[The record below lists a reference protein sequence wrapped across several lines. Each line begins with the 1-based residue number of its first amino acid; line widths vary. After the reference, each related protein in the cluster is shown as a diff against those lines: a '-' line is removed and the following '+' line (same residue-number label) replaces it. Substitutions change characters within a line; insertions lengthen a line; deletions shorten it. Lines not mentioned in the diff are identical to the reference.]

1 MIIASILPALEN
13 VLIKNRS
20 VLFLPNVYIFFN
32 YIHQRLSM
40 QMTLNIVGLYN
51 KWRNVVSRIKTI
63 FISNIRYLVFLSF
76 TTFKI
81 DVFKIRKTIFEY
93 INFHIIFQI
102 ISFYIIVSLKQC
114 TYFKR

>member
-40 QMTLNIVGLYN
+40 QMTLNIVGLSSNGEMWCLGSKQFLYQ
-51 KWRNVVSRIKTI
+51 I
-63 FISNIRYLVFLSF
+63 FATLFFCHLPLLKSMYSKFAKQYLNISIF
-76 TTFKI
+76 T
-81 DVFKIRKTIFEY
+81 
-93 INFHIIFQI
+93 
-102 ISFYIIVSLKQC
+102 
-114 TYFKR
+114 

>member
-63 FISNIRYLVFLSF
+63 FISNIRYLVFCHLPLLKSMYSKFAKQYLNISIF
-76 TTFKI
+76 T
-81 DVFKIRKTIFEY
+81 
-93 INFHIIFQI
+93 
-102 ISFYIIVSLKQC
+102 
-114 TYFKR
+114 